1 MTRTISLITAVAG
14 LALVLAVPALG
25 KGQPVPRDFW
35 NYDESGAKITNTSPG
50 LGAQDLG
57 SLYATGGR
65 SESPIVSPDAVE
77 RAVAAREAMLS
88 SGQRLSFDDHR
99 AATGGRQRAAVPL
112 DAFERAVA
120 ARNTAGRTL
129 VFDSYRAQIG
139 QTSAGR
145 GLVFDNH
152 RIDPVGSP
160 TQVTVS
166 DTGRD
171 LEWPQIGLGLGIG
184 IALMLGLFLTLRLVH
199 VRQLAH

>member
-1 MTRTISLITAVAG
+1 MTRTISLISAVAG
-14 LALVLAVPALG
+14 LALVLAAPALG
-25 KGQPVPRDFW
+25 QPQQDFW
-35 NYDESGAKITNTSPG
+35 NYDEQGQKVTNTSPG
-50 LGAQDLG
+50 LAPDELG
-57 SLYATGGR
+57 SLYGG
-65 SESPIVSPDAVE
+65 SVASGSPIVSPDAVD

-99 AATGGRQRAAVPL
+99 AETSGQQPAVVSL

-129 VFDSYRAQIG
+129 GFDNYRVQMG

-166 DTGRD
+166 DPGRD
-171 LEWPQIGLGLGIG
+171 LEWPQIGVAFGIG